1 MDKAVLN
8 SMTDAERRLVAETEP
23 AVLAP
28 LDEDELLELLSRI
41 RRVRT
46 KYVKNYRRAAGAKV
60 GSRSSRGTA
69 YAENQRS
76 RDKAEIFELALARV
90 SKQVGRA
97 AAHSA
102 AELKAERL
110 AAAQSSGTGPTRAQG
125 STASGPTSTPAVPKR
140 GATKTTGGTKK
151 DASSK
156 AQGARRQVR
165 RDSR

>member
-28 LDEDELLELLSRI
+28 LDEDQLLDLLSRI
-41 RRVRT
+41 RRART
-46 KYVKNYRRAAGAKV
+46 KYVKNYRRAAGARA
-60 GSRSSRGTA
+60 GSRSRGTA
-69 YAENQRS
+69 YAENQRH

-97 AAHSA
+97 AAQAA

-110 AAAQSSGTGPTRAQG
+110 AAAQSSGTGPTRAKG
-125 STASGPTSTPAVPKR
+125 STASGPTSTPATPKR

-151 DASSK
+151 DASSQ

>member
-1 MDKAVLN
+1 MI
-8 SMTDAERRLVAETEP
+8 E
-23 AVLAP
+23 
-28 LDEDELLELLSRI
+28 
-41 RRVRT
+41 
-46 KYVKNYRRAAGAKV
+46 
-60 GSRSSRGTA
+60 
-69 YAENQRS
+69 
-76 RDKAEIFELALARV
+76 ARV

>member
-8 SMTDAERRLVAETEP
+8 SMTDAERRLVAQTEP

-28 LDEDELLELLSRI
+28 LDEDELLDLLSRI
-41 RRVRT
+41 RRART
-46 KYVKNYRRAAGAKV
+46 KYVKNYRRAAGARV

-90 SKQVGRA
+90 SRQVGRA
-97 AAHSA
+97 AAQSA

-110 AAAQSSGTGPTRAQG
+110 AAAQSSGAAPARAKA
-125 STASGPTSTPAVPKR
+125 SASGHASTPATPKR

-151 DASSK
+151 DASSR
-156 AQGARRQVR
+156 AQGARRQAR

>member
-60 GSRSSRGTA
+60 GSRSSRGRAPSRTRCSSLPA
-69 YAENQRS
+69 PVWSRSPRRS
-76 RDKAEIFELALARV
+76 R
-90 SKQVGRA
+90 
-97 AAHSA
+97 
-102 AELKAERL
+102 
-110 AAAQSSGTGPTRAQG
+110 
-125 STASGPTSTPAVPKR
+125 
-140 GATKTTGGTKK
+140 
-151 DASSK
+151 
-156 AQGARRQVR
+156 
-165 RDSR
+165 

>member
-69 YAENQRS
+69 YA
-76 RDKAEIFELALARV
+76 D
-90 SKQVGRA
+90 
-97 AAHSA
+97 
-102 AELKAERL
+102 
-110 AAAQSSGTGPTRAQG
+110 PTRAKG
-125 STASGPTSTPAVPKR
+125 STASGPTSTPATPKR